1 MQAIVNNTH
10 FLWGV
15 SCWAVWSACGAFRGC
30 HVTYWGRGCLHCSES
45 YLLWCLRKMGFF
57 FLPFFLMLLHSDSL
71 SYRRRF
77 ESCVYPEQPS
87 GAPNPPGSHPL
98 VYECVRD
105 GLCKV
110 LWVTVKV
117 LKSAIGVQS
126 IYHLTK
132 KMLPMCEVMWVKLSQ
147 VRDTP
152 PARCLLRPI
161 RGDLVAALFLS
172 LSKRAE
178 GQNKGSVFGRIPNK
192 ATSAVGSLWQIII
205 SRLICWKKLGKWK
218 WEWYGIFSLLESV
231 FSQCYL
237 MLERLLK
244 YSMLSIMC
252 HFGYC
257 FLFLIILVHWQALD
271 LVVLVKWHHLEVKN
285 MTA

>member
-1 MQAIVNNTH
+1 
-10 FLWGV
+10 
-15 SCWAVWSACGAFRGC
+15 
-30 HVTYWGRGCLHCSES
+30 
-45 YLLWCLRKMGFF
+45 
-57 FLPFFLMLLHSDSL
+57 
-71 SYRRRF
+71 
-77 ESCVYPEQPS
+77 
-87 GAPNPPGSHPL
+87 
-98 VYECVRD
+98 
-105 GLCKV
+105 
-110 LWVTVKV
+110 
-117 LKSAIGVQS
+117 
-126 IYHLTK
+126 
-132 KMLPMCEVMWVKLSQ
+132 MCEVMWVKLSR

-172 LSKRAE
+172 LSKCAE

-192 ATSAVGSLWQIII
+192 ATSPVGFLWQIII

-218 WEWYGIFSLLESV
+218 WEWKWYGIFSLLESV

-244 YSMLSIMC
+244 YSMLSIMFFLKC

-257 FLFLIILVHWQALD
+257 FLLLIILVHWQALD